1 MPMRWKAN
9 LAAFLGG
16 QTLSL
21 FGSSLVQFAITWHIT
36 LSTGSGAM
44 MTLAILFGILPTFFA
59 SPLGGVLADRYDRRR
74 LIAAADSAIALT
86 TLAAALAFL
95 LGYRELWI
103 LYAALAVRA
112 VGAGF
117 QTPAVSAFLPEIVP
131 REELTRVNAAFGSV
145 QSIMLLISPMAAG
158 ALMSLAPIEALFF
171 IDVVTAAIGVG
182 LLLLVVR
189 SPERPARSAGAGGYW
204 RELREGFSYVAGHGF
219 VRRFFLFC
227 AAFYFLAAPVAFLT
241 PLQVSRRFGP
251 DVWRLTAIEITFS
264 VGMTLGGVLL
274 GLWGGF
280 RNRVSTMALSAF
292 LVGATTLSL
301 GLVPWFWAYLGVMAL
316 CGVSMPFFNTP
327 ATVLLQETVEEAYMG
342 RVFGALGMISSVTMP
357 LGMVVFG
364 PLADL
369 FPIEPMLVG
378 TGVGILGLA
387 GLLARG
393 KALPGSGSTQG
404 QGDRA

>member
-36 LSTGSGAM
+36 LSTGSGSM

-74 LIAAADSAIALT
+74 LMAVADSAIALT

-95 LGYRELWI
+95 LGHRELWI

-145 QSIMLLISPMAAG
+145 QSIMLLVSPMAAG

-171 IDVVTAAIGVG
+171 IDVATAAIGVG

-189 SPERPARSAGAGGYW
+189 SPERPARSGGSAGYW

-241 PLQVSRRFGP
+241 PLQVSRRFGA

-264 VGMTLGGVLL
+264 VGMTLGGILL
-274 GLWGGF
+274 GAWGGF

-292 LVGATTLSL
+292 LVGATTLAL

-327 ATVLLQETVEEAYMG
+327 ATVLIQETVEEAYMG
-342 RVFGALGMISSVTMP
+342 RVFGALGMISSITMP
-357 LGMVVFG
+357 LGMLVFG

-369 FPIEPMLVG
+369 LPIEPMLVG
-378 TGVGILGLA
+378 TGVAILGLS
-387 GLLARG
+387 GFLARG
-393 KALPGSGSTQG
+393 KALLAAGAMPG
-404 QGDRA
+404 QGGRP

>member
-74 LIAAADSAIALT
+74 LMAAADSAIALT
-86 TLAAALAFL
+86 TLAVALAFL

-145 QSIMLLISPMAAG
+145 QSIMLLVSPMAAG
-158 ALMSLAPIEALFF
+158 ALLSLAPIEALFF
-171 IDVVTAAIGVG
+171 IDVATAAIGVG

-189 SPERPARSAGAGGYW
+189 SPERPARSGGSGGYW

-274 GLWGGF
+274 GAWGGF
-280 RNRVSTMALSAF
+280 RDRVSTMALSAF
-292 LVGATTLSL
+292 LVGATTLAL

-357 LGMVVFG
+357 LGMLVFG

-378 TGVGILGLA
+378 TGAAILGLS
-387 GLLARG
+387 GILACG
-393 KALPGSGSTQG
+393 KELRAAGSTPQPA
-404 QGDRA
+404 DRA